1 MTLSVILPELILL
14 TVAFTVLMVAAF
26 ARDPGARISLWLS
39 QLGLV
44 AALIAVATQGSG
56 EAGVWFDGLF
66 VSDPLSIVLKLTI
79 LLLSLMVLIYSR
91 SYLAA
96 RGILKGEY
104 LALLLFAV
112 QGAMVMASAHHLLS
126 IYLGL
131 ELLSLSLYAMV
142 AMQRDSK
149 VASEAAAKYFV
160 LGAIASGMLLYG
172 MSIIYGVTGTLAVDR
187 IAGVIATGDVPMGL
201 SLFGAV
207 FLLAGVAFKLGAAP
221 FHMWLPDVYHGSPTA
236 VTLFLGTVPKLAAY
250 AMVVRILADALGGM
264 AQDWNEI
271 VVVLALLSVAVGNV
285 IAIAQTNIKRM
296 LAYSAI
302 SHMGYL
308 LLGVAAGTS
317 AGFAGALFYSIVYA
331 LMSAGAFGMVVLMGA
346 DGTERD
352 ALEDFRG
359 LSSRSPYYA
368 LLMLVL
374 MFSMAGIPPFA
385 GFWAKWFVLRE
396 VVAAGMPWVAVTAVV
411 FSVIGAF
418 YYLRVVRLM
427 YFDEGEGAPLAPR
440 AGEHWTLSLNTA
452 AVALLGL
459 VPGSLMLVCL
469 AALGA

>member
-1 MTLSVILPELILL
+1 MNPSVILPELILL
-14 TVAFTVLMVAAF
+14 TVTFVVLMVSACT
-26 ARDPGARISLWLS
+26 RDSGARISMWLS
-39 QLGLV
+39 QLGLIAALLAV
-44 AALIAVATQGSG
+44 AAQIGAGG
-56 EAGVWFDGLF
+56 GVWFDGLF
-66 VSDPLSIVLKLTI
+66 VNDPLSIVLKLTI
-79 LLLSLMVLIYSR
+79 LLLSLMVLVYSR
-91 SYLAA
+91 AYLSA
-96 RGILKGEY
+96 RGILRGEY

-112 QGAMVMASAHHLLS
+112 QGTMIMASAHHLLS

-149 VASEAAAKYFV
+149 AASEAAAKYFV

-187 IAGVIATGDVPMGL
+187 IAGVLAGGEVPLVL
-201 SLFGAV
+201 SLFGTV
-207 FLLAGVAFKLGAAP
+207 FMVAGVAFKLGAAP
-221 FHMWLPDVYHGSPTA
+221 FHMWLPDVYHGAPTA

-250 AMVVRILADALGGM
+250 AMAVRILADALGGL
-264 AQDWNEI
+264 AQDWNAVI
-271 VVVLALLSVAVGNV
+271 VVLALLSVAVGNV
-285 IAIAQTNIKRM
+285 IAIAQSNIKRM

-302 SHMGYL
+302 SHIGYL
-308 LLGVAAGTS
+308 LLGVAAGNS
-317 AGFAGALFYSIVYA
+317 AGFAGALFYMIVYA

-352 ALEDFRG
+352 ALDDFRG
-359 LSSRSPYYA
+359 LSARSPYYA

-374 MFSMAGIPPFA
+374 MFSMAGVPPFA

-396 VVAAGMPWVAVTAVV
+396 VVGAGLPWVAVTAVV
-411 FSVIGAF
+411 FSVIGAY

-427 YFDEGEGAPLAPR
+427 YFDEGEGEPVSPG

-452 AVALLGL
+452 AVLALGL